1 MKLSSCLFGASFLAL
16 LGSTAFAQ
24 QTLVRVASMPSGAE
38 VTGLSTNAFGDLLL
52 NAQHPGGKDELKE
65 DGAPALV
72 GYIAG
77 FDTSNTEN
85 VTVPEENDQIGVSVA
100 NGEYVIFGKAGD
112 MLGSGEK
119 LGGVYDP
126 DGNLLYVSNAPDFNG
141 FIPTSSHSAWLYTG
155 WEGAGREGMGAVSK
169 IALNRVDGKW
179 QADLTKSRMI
189 DMRPVAGGQVLC
201 SGTVTPWG
209 TPLLAEENFFYN
221 AATWNH
227 PDNHDE
233 DERASFQ
240 DGNDINY
247 IKPKNVTRYLGKFG
261 NPYRYGY
268 LIEIE
273 NAASQDG
280 EKPVKRY
287 AAGRLSHEVAAVMP
301 DLRTVYM
308 SDDDSAAYNDKKY
321 NSASGGVFFKFVADE
336 KGDLSSGTLYAAK
349 LMQDD
354 EADPRKAGFDVEWIE
369 LGHGNDAEISGWIA
383 EYDDVTVAD
392 YVEGKTS
399 YISDDEI
406 RQYVEGKAQDARAA
420 FLESRR
426 TAAAKGATNEWDKL
440 EGVTAHGNTVYI
452 AASGISY
459 PMDKS
464 WGHVDWSTGVKD
476 ENNQGVIAL
485 NAEGCGATYVAQT
498 GGDYNITRID
508 PLVVGKT
515 MEDGTCDVNLPA
527 NPDNLLTM
535 ADGTLLIGEDAGKK
549 KHPADMLWMVK

>member
-1 MKLSSCLFGASFLAL
+1 MKISSCLFGAGFLAL
-16 LGSTAFAQ
+16 LGSTALADQ
-24 QTLVRVASMPSGAE
+24 QLVRVATMPSGAE
-38 VTGLSTNAFGDLLL
+38 VTGLSTNVFGDLLL
-52 NAQHPGGKDELKE
+52 NAQHPGGKDELE
-65 DGAPALV
+65 DDGAPALV

-77 FDTSNTEN
+77 FDTSNTTD
-85 VTVPEENDQIGVSVA
+85 VAIPEEADQIGVSVA
-100 NGEYVIFGKAGD
+100 DGEYVVFGKAGD

-141 FIPTSSHSAWLYTG
+141 FVPISSHSAWLYTG
-155 WEGAGREGMGAVSK
+155 WEGAGREGMGAVSR
-169 IALNRVDGKW
+169 IALDRVDGKW
-179 QADLTKSRMI
+179 QADLSRSRMV

-240 DGNDINY
+240 KGNDINY
-247 IKPKNVTRYLGKFG
+247 IKPKNVTRYLGEMG

-273 NAASQDG
+273 NAAAPEG

-287 AAGRLSHEVAAVMP
+287 AAGRLSHEVATVMP
-301 DLRTVYM
+301 DLRTIYM

-321 NSASGGVFFKFVADE
+321 NSASGGVLFKFVADQ

-349 LMQDD
+349 LKQDD

-369 LGHGNDAEISGWIA
+369 LGHGNDAEIAGWIA
-383 EYDDVTVAD
+383 EYDGVTVAD
-392 YVEGKTS
+392 YVDGKTN

-406 RQYVEGKAQDARAA
+406 RDYVAGRAKDARAA

-440 EGVTAHGNTVYI
+440 EGVTSRGNTVYI
-452 AASGISY
+452 AASAISY
-459 PMDKS
+459 TMDKS

-476 ENNQGVIAL
+476 ENNPGAIAL
-485 NAEGCGATYVAQT
+485 NAEGCGATYIAQT
-498 GGDYNITRID
+498 GDDYNVTRLD
-508 PLVVGKT
+508 PYVVGKT
-515 MEDGTCDVNLPA
+515 MDDGTCDVNLPA
-527 NPDNLLTM
+527 NPDNILTM